1 MEKQITLFREEEDLN
16 VIVTYKFQGKYVPE
30 RRYMSNGDPGY
41 EAEYPELEILSIQ
54 DEYGIEVELTN
65 KELESIEDELH
76 QTLKD

>member
-54 DEYGIEVELTN
+54 DEYGIEVEVTD

-76 QTLKD
+76 